1 MNDYSIDVQLLS
13 EICRMPGAPGFEQQI
28 RQKIIEE
35 VTPFVDEVSLDAL
48 GNIHAIKKGNKDK
61 KVLVAAHMDEISFI
75 VTHVDEDGYVR
86 FHPLGG
92 FDPKTL
98 TAQRVIIHGKEDIL
112 GVMGTKPIHIMKP
125 EERKKMPE
133 ISDYFIDTG
142 MKKEAVEKVINIGDP
157 ITRERELCVMG
168 ECVNAKSLDNRVS
181 VYILLETLRELAN
194 STLDYDI
201 YGVFTVQEE
210 VGIRGA
216 MTAASGINPDFGINL
231 DVTLA
236 CDYPTAL
243 PHEKITS
250 LGAGTA
256 IKVLDGSV
264 ICDYR
269 MVSFMKN
276 LAKEHNIAHQME
288 ILPAGGTD
296 TAGIQRYGKGGAIC
310 GGISIPT
317 RYLHQVIEMAHMKD
331 IRGTIDLLKLSL
343 THISSNDWSFS

>member
-1 MNDYSIDVQLLS
+1 MINVELLS
-13 EICRMPGAPGFEQQI
+13 RICHTPGAPGYEQRI
-28 RQKIIEE
+28 RDLIISEVSQYADE
-35 VTPFVDEVSLDAL
+35 VTIDPMGS
-48 GNIHAIKKGNKDK
+48 IHALKRGGEK

-75 VTHVDEDGYVR
+75 VTHIDDNGYLR

-98 TAQRVIIHGKEDIL
+98 TAQRVIVHGSKDII

-133 ISDYFIDTG
+133 ISDFFIDTG
-142 MKKEAVEKVINIGDP
+142 LSAEEVKKNITIGNT
-157 ITRERELCVMG
+157 ITRERELCIMG

-181 VYILLETLRELAN
+181 VFVLIETFKELAERK
-194 STLDYDI
+194 LDCDV

-210 VGIRGA
+210 VGLRGA
-216 MTAASGINPDFGINL
+216 MAAASGINPDFGINL

-236 CDYPTAL
+236 CDYPDAQ
-243 PHEKITS
+243 PHEKITL
-250 LGAGTA
+250 LGEGTA
-256 IKVLDGSV
+256 IKVLDGSA

-269 MVSFMKN
+269 IVNFMKE
-276 LAKEHNIAHQME
+276 LAKQNNINHQME

-296 TAGIQRYGKGGAIC
+296 TAAIQRYSRGGAIC

-317 RYLHQVIEMAHMKD
+317 RYLHQVIEMANMKD
-331 IRGTIDLLKLSL
+331 IRSSIDLLKLCL
-343 THISSNDWSFS
+343 ININKYDWSFK